1 LYLLQGNPTHTKTV
15 TMGASN
21 YYGNSAT
28 TNNMQIMTSKILVTI
43 DTTHVSR
50 RTN

>member
-1 LYLLQGNPTHTKTV
+1 
-15 TMGASN
+15 MGASN

-43 DTTHVSR
+43 DSSLDYS
-50 RTN
+50 NKFL